1 MGRFGYFALAIGL
14 IVFGALGL
22 FSIGIPF
29 LLTGL
34 LLLVLYPV
42 RQGREQFWPPIAAV
56 WGFVIGYLLVA
67 PLVCTSTSFSSA
79 GGAQQASRTTCDG
92 LLLHYSGEGLYNP
105 PLLPAV
111 LAGLAVA
118 ALTAFGLRR
127 MLGRRW
133 AKRDVAA

>member
-1 MGRFGYFALAIGL
+1 VGRFGYFALAICL

-42 RQGREQFWPPIAAV
+42 RQRREQFWPPIAAV

-67 PLVCTSTSFSSA
+67 PLVCTSTSFSSVGA
-79 GGAQQASRTTCDG
+79 AQQPSRTACDG
-92 LLLHYSGEGLYNP
+92 LLLHYSGEGPYNP

-127 MLGRRW
+127 MLSRRG

>member
-1 MGRFGYFALAIGL
+1 
-14 IVFGALGL
+14 
-22 FSIGIPF
+22 
-29 LLTGL
+29 
-34 LLLVLYPV
+34 V
-42 RQGREQFWPPIAAV
+42 RQRREQFLPPIAAV

-67 PLVCTSTSFSSA
+67 PLVCTSTSFSSV

-118 ALTAFGLRR
+118 ALTAFGLRW
-127 MLGRRW
+127 MLSRRE